1 MKEKQRGE
9 MDRQSVSPISWNGS
23 GGQTLTKVHGTAPDP
38 VMALMKTAFL
48 CLLPWGMRI
57 VVGWSG
63 RRCPAR
69 AVDNIGTA
77 YLPSPAYSASG
88 YDVHNHKKIGSK
100 LELKVLLWGKK
111 LPVLLKQGM
120 MGRAYILSPLE
131 VEAGGFQVLSQR
143 RLYSKTFVSRK
154 QQKAVC
160 SRDGKGGQHNAS
172 VVHEAKDAGRQ
183 G

>member
-1 MKEKQRGE
+1 MGGDVQPELLIISALRTSQALPTQLPAT
-9 MDRQSVSPISWNGS
+9 MPI
-23 GGQTLTKVHGTAPDP
+23 
-38 VMALMKTAFL
+38 
-48 CLLPWGMRI
+48 I
-57 VVGWSG
+57 I
-63 RRCPAR
+63 RRLGA
-69 AVDNIGTA
+69 N
-77 YLPSPAYSASG
+77 
-88 YDVHNHKKIGSK
+88 
-100 LELKVLLWGKK
+100 ELKVLLWGKK

-160 SRDGKGGQHNAS
+160 SRDGKGGQHNTS
-172 VVHEAKDAGRQ
+172 VAHEAEDARRQ